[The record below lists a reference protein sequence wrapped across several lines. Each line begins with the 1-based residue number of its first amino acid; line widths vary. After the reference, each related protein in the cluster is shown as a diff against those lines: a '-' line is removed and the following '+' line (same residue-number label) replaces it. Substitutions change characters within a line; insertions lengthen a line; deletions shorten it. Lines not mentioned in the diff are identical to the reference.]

1 MADEV
6 KVYDWEDE
14 ISDDGNGNFITLE
27 DGAYDFEVIKFE
39 RGHYTPSASSKTP
52 ACNQAN
58 ITIKIS
64 TADGDCYIM
73 DKFPLAST
81 MEWKASSFFRS
92 VGLKK
97 HGEPLKM
104 RWGETIG
111 CKGRAYITKT
121 KGEKQDVYFNN
132 VKNYFDP
139 VKTEDDE
146 WS

>member
-1 MADEV
+1 MTDEV
-6 KVYDWEDE
+6 RVYDWEDE
-14 ISDDGNGNFITLE
+14 ISDDGNGSFVTLE
-27 DGAYDFEVIKFE
+27 EGNYDFEVTKFE
-39 RGHYTPSASSKTP
+39 RGHYTPSANSKTP

-64 TADGDCYIM
+64 TADGDCYIT

-81 MEWKASSFFRS
+81 MEWKASAFFRS
-92 VGLKK
+92 IGLKK

-104 RWGETIG
+104 RWNETIG
-111 CKGRAYITKT
+111 CKGRAFITKT
-121 KGEKQDVYFNN
+121 KGEKQDIYFNN
-132 VKNYFDP
+132 VKNYLDP

>member
-1 MADEV
+1 MAEEV
-6 KVYDWEDE
+6 KVYDWDDE
-14 ISDDGNGNFITLE
+14 ISDDGNGSFVTLDE
-27 DGAYDFEVIKFE
+27 GNYDFEVTKFE
-39 RGHYTPSASSKTP
+39 RGHYTPSANSKTP

-64 TADGDCYIM
+64 TKDGDAYIV

-81 MEWKASSFFRS
+81 MEWKASAFFRS
-92 VGLKK
+92 IGLKK

-104 RWGETIG
+104 RWTETIG

-139 VKTEDDE
+139 VKVDDE

>member
-6 KVYDWEDE
+6 KIYDWDDE
-14 ISDDGNGNFITLE
+14 ISDDGNGSFITLE
-27 DGAYDFEVIKFE
+27 EGNYDFEVTKFE
-39 RGHYTPSASSKTP
+39 RGHYTPSANSKTP

-58 ITIKIS
+58 ITIKIH
-64 TADGDCYIM
+64 TNDGDCYIV

-81 MEWKASSFFRS
+81 MEWKASAFFRS
-92 VGLKK
+92 IGLKK

-111 CKGRAYITKT
+111 CKGRAFITKT
-121 KGEKQDVYFNN
+121 KGEKQDVFFNN
-132 VKNYFDP
+132 VKSYLDP

-146 WS
+146 WN

>member
-1 MADEV
+1 MAEEV
-6 KVYDWEDE
+6 KVYDWDDE
-14 ISDDGNGNFITLE
+14 ISDDGNGSFVTLDE
-27 DGAYDFEVIKFE
+27 GNYDFEVTKFE
-39 RGHYTPSASSKTP
+39 RGHYTPSANSKTP

-64 TADGDCYIM
+64 TKDGDAYIV

-81 MEWKASSFFRS
+81 MEWKASAFFRS
-92 VGLKK
+92 IGLKK

-104 RWGETIG
+104 RWTDTIG

-132 VKNYFDP
+132 VKNYLDP
-139 VKTEDDE
+139 VKVDDE

>member
-1 MADEV
+1 MAEEV
-6 KVYDWEDE
+6 KVYDWDDE
-14 ISDDGNGNFITLE
+14 ISDDGNGSFVTLDE
-27 DGAYDFEVIKFE
+27 GNYDFEVTKFE
-39 RGHYTPSASSKTP
+39 RGHYTPSANSKTP

-64 TADGDCYIM
+64 TKDGDAYIV

-81 MEWKASSFFRS
+81 MEWKASAFFRS
-92 VGLKK
+92 IGLKK

-104 RWGETIG
+104 RWTETIG

-132 VKNYFDP
+132 VKNYLDP
-139 VKTEDDE
+139 VKVDDE

>member
-1 MADEV
+1 MAEEV
-6 KVYDWEDE
+6 KVYDWDDE
-14 ISDDGNGNFITLE
+14 ISDDGNGSFVTLDE
-27 DGAYDFEVIKFE
+27 GSYDFEVTKFE
-39 RGHYTPSASSKTP
+39 RGHYTPSANSKTP

-64 TADGDCYIM
+64 TKDGDAYIV

-81 MEWKASSFFRS
+81 MEWKASAFFRS
-92 VGLKK
+92 IGLKK

-104 RWGETIG
+104 RWTETIG

-132 VKNYFDP
+132 VKNYLDP
-139 VKTEDDE
+139 VKVDDE

>member
-1 MADEV
+1 MAEEV
-6 KVYDWEDE
+6 KVYDWDDE
-14 ISDDGNGNFITLE
+14 ISDDGNGSFVTLDE
-27 DGAYDFEVIKFE
+27 GNYDFEVTKFE
-39 RGHYTPSASSKTP
+39 RGHYTPSANSKTP

-64 TADGDCYIM
+64 TKDGDAYIV

-81 MEWKASSFFRS
+81 MEWKASAFFRS
-92 VGLKK
+92 IGLKK

-104 RWGETIG
+104 RWTETIG

-132 VKNYFDP
+132 VKKYLDP
-139 VKTEDDE
+139 VKVDDE

>member
-1 MADEV
+1 MAEDV

-14 ISDDGNGNFITLE
+14 ISDDGNGSFVTLE
-27 DGAYDFEVIKFE
+27 EGYYDFEVTKFE
-39 RGHYTPSASSKTP
+39 RGHYTPSANSKTP

-64 TADGDCYIM
+64 TADGDCSIV

-81 MEWKASSFFRS
+81 MEWKASAFFRS
-92 VGLKK
+92 IGLKK

-104 RWGETIG
+104 RWNETPG
-111 CKGRAYITKT
+111 CKGRAFITKT
-121 KGEKQDVYFNN
+121 KGDKQDVFFNN
-132 VKNYFDP
+132 VKNYIDP

>member
-1 MADEV
+1 MAEEV
-6 KVYDWEDE
+6 KVYDWDDE
-14 ISDDGNGNFITLE
+14 ISDDGNGSFVTLDE
-27 DGAYDFEVIKFE
+27 GNYDFEVTKFE
-39 RGHYTPSASSKTP
+39 RGHYTPSANSKTP

-64 TADGDCYIM
+64 TKDGDAYIV
-73 DKFPLAST
+73 DRFPLAST
-81 MEWKASSFFRS
+81 MEWKASAFFRS
-92 VGLKK
+92 IGLKK

-104 RWGETIG
+104 RWTETIG

-132 VKNYFDP
+132 VKKYLDP
-139 VKTEDDE
+139 VKVDDE

>member
-1 MADEV
+1 MAEEV
-6 KVYDWEDE
+6 KVYDWDDE
-14 ISDDGNGNFITLE
+14 ISDDGNGSFVTLE
-27 DGAYDFEVIKFE
+27 EGSYDFEVTKFE
-39 RGHYTPSASSKTP
+39 RGHYTPSANSKTP

-64 TADGDCYIM
+64 TKDGDAYIV

-81 MEWKASSFFRS
+81 MEWKASAFFRS
-92 VGLKK
+92 IGLKK

-104 RWGETIG
+104 RWTETIG

-132 VKNYFDP
+132 VKNYLDP
-139 VKTEDDE
+139 VKVDDE
-146 WS
+146 WN